1 MTERVLGWKLHSG
14 LKLKKKI
21 LEGVRWRIVLELSIV
36 VPMRKFVPSGEVRF
50 DRGRCHCVN
59 GRIVS

>member
-1 MTERVLGWKLHSG
+1 METSQWSEMKEIL
-14 LKLKKKI
+14 
-21 LEGVRWRIVLELSIV
+21 LEGVRLRVVLELSIV
-36 VPMRKFVPSGEVRF
+36 VPMRKFVPGGEVRF